1 MGTYLNPGNAGFE
14 RILNGHY
21 IDKTGLIAVINDT
34 LGKPTSLNSL
44 SRPRRFGKSYA
55 AQMLCAY
62 YDFTCDSHALFDGLE
77 ISRSDSYEVHMN
89 QYHVIYLDMGNLL
102 GIVRPE
108 TLISYIKQSVT
119 QELLAV
125 YPGIRTDA
133 AFDNILIQVVNQTG
147 RKFVMIID
155 EWDAPIRE
163 APQIEKDYLYFLRML
178 FKGSGTTA
186 KIFAGVYMTGIL
198 PIKKD
203 GSQSAIS
210 DFREFSILDPGIFA
224 EYTGFTEQEVK
235 QLCKEYEMDFDG
247 AKQWYDGYS
256 FDNVSSV
263 YNPYSVMTAMQRKKY
278 RSYWQKT
285 SAAESLSTYINLNF
299 EGLQEDVIRL
309 IAGEEIEVY
318 TDGFE
323 NDLTTFRSKDDVLT
337 LMIHLGYLACDD
349 ETQLARIPN
358 EEVRSEFRALLRKGN
373 HSGLIRLIRTS
384 EQLLSDTLAG
394 DEASVAKAIEAV
406 RESNYAPVFY
416 NDEQSLRYV
425 IKFAYIVCVDRYLKV
440 EELPTG
446 KGIAD
451 VVFLPKHRTPN
462 PAIVVE
468 LKWNKTADAAIS
480 QIKDR
485 KYPAVLS
492 GYSGDVVLVGLNYD
506 DKTKQHSCKI
516 ERICI

>member
-14 RILNGHY
+14 QILNGHY
-21 IDKTGLIAVINDT
+21 VDKTGLITVINDT
-34 LGKPTSLNSL
+34 LNKPTSLSSL

-62 YDFTCDSHALFDGLE
+62 YDHTCDSHALFDGLE
-77 ISRSDSYEVHMN
+77 ISRSDSYELHIN

-102 GIVRPE
+102 GTVRPE
-108 TLISYIKQSVT
+108 ALISYIKQNVT
-119 QELLAV
+119 QELLTA
-125 YPGIRTDA
+125 YPNIQTEM
-133 AFDNILIQVVNQTG
+133 AFDNTLIQVVNQTN

-186 KIFAGVYMTGIL
+186 KIFAGAYMTGIL

-210 DFREFSILDPGIFA
+210 DFREYSILDPGVFA

-235 QLCKEYEMDFDG
+235 QLCEEYGMDFAG

-256 FDNVSSV
+256 FDNTPSV

-285 SAAESLSTYINLNF
+285 SAAESLPTYINLNF

-309 IAGEEIEVY
+309 IAGEKIEVY

-323 NDLTTFRSKDDVLT
+323 NDLTTFRTKDDVLT
-337 LMIHLGYLACDD
+337 LMIHLGYLAYD
-349 ETQLARIPN
+349 EATRLARIPN
-358 EEVRSEFRALLRKGN
+358 EEVRSEFHALLRKGTN
-373 HSGLIRLIRTS
+373 TGLIRLIHTS
-384 EQLLSDTLAG
+384 EQLLADTLAG
-394 DEASVAKAIEAV
+394 DETAVAKAIEVV

-425 IKFAYIVCVDRYLKV
+425 IKFAYIVCVDRYLKI

-468 LKWNKTADAAIS
+468 LKWNKTAEAAIA
-480 QIKDR
+480 QIKS
-485 KYPAVLS
+485 KNYPTVLS
-492 GYSGDVVLVGLNYD
+492 GYSGEVVLVGLNYD
-506 DKTKQHSCKI
+506 DKTKQHACKI
-516 ERICI
+516 EKTKM